1 MASTVAPTELAVPV
15 GNADPAAEADRPDS
29 VRAVG
34 AAHPGAAHPAPEPLL
49 VSPEVA
55 RRYLALHHFLAPPR
69 SLPPGKPGILAV
81 FERLGSIQFDPIE
94 IAGRNHD
101 LVLLARVRGY
111 RREMTDRL
119 LYEERVLFE
128 TYNKGLS
135 LVPTADL
142 PWYRVN
148 WDRARQR
155 HDEETFGDHAPL
167 VEELLD
173 RIRETGPMSA
183 IDVEPRAAIDWYWRP
198 TNQVRA
204 LLEALG
210 ESGILGLS
218 RRDGNRRVY
227 DLIERLFPAELLERD
242 VPFRERFR
250 HKLLSR
256 HRAHGLLGTSGSAEI
271 WLGTSPRVD
280 GRSGMEGGLRLGAAG
295 RRELHAGLV
304 ADGSLVPVTISGI
317 RGPRFVPAQD
327 LQRLRQAEREVANGS
342 PPGGERPGV
351 AFLAALDPL
360 VWDRDFLRSLYG
372 FDYLWEVYV
381 PAAKRRWGYYVL
393 PILFGDQLVGRIEP
407 RIERKADAL
416 RIAGLWWEDG
426 FDPLATPGFVAAF
439 AAAIEAHRAFGGVTR
454 VIWPRTA
461 RSRALVKAVTSAP
474 G

>member
-1 MASTVAPTELAVPV
+1 MSATAAPPAVHATTASANRDPETR
-15 GNADPAAEADRPDS
+15 DPAKRD
-29 VRAVG
+29 
-34 AAHPGAAHPAPEPLL
+34 PAPEPPLI
-49 VSPEVA
+49 SQDVA
-55 RRYLALHHFLAPPR
+55 RRFLAIHQFLAAPR
-69 SLPPGKPGILAV
+69 SLPAGSPGILAV

-101 LVLLARVRGY
+101 LVLLARVPGY

-119 LYEERVLFE
+119 LYEERALFE

-135 LVPTADL
+135 LVPTAEL
-142 PWYRVN
+142 PWYRVA

-155 HDEETFGDHAPL
+155 HDQEAFGEHAPL
-167 VEELLD
+167 VEELLC
-173 RIRETGPMSA
+173 RIRESGPMSS
-183 IDVEPRAAIDWYWRP
+183 IDVEPRAAIEWYWRP

-210 ESGILGLS
+210 ESGILGLA

-227 DLIERLFPAELLERD
+227 DLIERLFPAELLGREVPVRD
-242 VPFRERFR
+242 RFR

-256 HRAHGLLGTSGSAEI
+256 YRAHGLLGVSGSAEI

-280 GRSGMEGGLRLGAAG
+280 GQIGAENGIPRGAAG
-295 RRELHAGLV
+295 RRELHAELV
-304 ADGSLVPVTISGI
+304 ANGSLVPVAIEGI
-317 RGPRFVPAQD
+317 RGTRYLPTEELPR
-327 LQRLRQAEREVANGS
+327 LEQAEREVAAGS
-342 PPGGERPGV
+342 APGGAPAGV

-372 FDYLWEVYV
+372 FDYVWEVYV

-393 PILFGDQLVGRIEP
+393 PILFGDRLVARIEP
-407 RIERKADAL
+407 RIERKTRTL

-426 FDPLATPGFVAAF
+426 FDPLAAPGFVDAF
-439 AAAIEAHRAFGGVTR
+439 AAAVAAHRDFGGSTGVA
-454 VIWPRTA
+454 WPKTVRL
-461 RSRALVKAVTSAP
+461 RPFVRAVRNRL